1 VVRHDGGHG
10 LMSRRNVMR
19 FVSMLIAMVALCVCS
34 APATAAVKKGPPPM
48 TLADDGTWE
57 VVIRVF
63 FADGSTDIGFLR
75 WTGVKSQINWANAA
89 VCLLQGTGGGY
100 QPEPRMNLVFSRY
113 EIIGPVTRSA
123 R

>member
-1 VVRHDGGHG
+1 
-10 LMSRRNVMR
+10 
-19 FVSMLIAMVALCVCS
+19 
-34 APATAAVKKGPPPM
+34 M

-75 WTGVKSQINWANAA
+75 WNGVKSQINWANAA
-89 VCLLQGTGGGY
+89 VCLLQGNGGGY
-100 QPEPRMNLVFSRY
+100 QPEPRRNLVFSRF
-113 EIIGPVTRSA
+113 EIVGPPTRSA